1 MTVPEGLPK
10 RAAKAMLEGRYAEA
24 ATLIASL
31 ESHAEQHAA
40 LDEVH
45 ALMERVAIDQSVD
58 GRIDV
63 DKAARGI
70 EDIRS
75 KLRASRPATVASGDD
90 VGVRALRTLLR
101 VGALAAL
108 VAVAWWVWSRG

>member
-1 MTVPEGLPK
+1 MTVPEDLPK

-31 ESHAEQHAA
+31 ESHADQHAA

-90 VGVRALRTLLR
+90 VGGRTLRTLLR

-108 VAVAWWVWSRG
+108 VAASWWVWSRG